1 MFQCKCIGMKT
12 FFCNLIFCCSV
23 AQSCST
29 LCNPMSYCTPG
40 LPVPHHLPK
49 FAQVHVQESVMS
61 PNHLILLCLTLLLP
75 SIFARIPMSQ
85 LFTSGK
91 ILEFQLQHQS
101 FQWVFK
107 VDFHLDWVVWSP
119 CCSRDSQKSSP
130 AQQFQGINSL
140 VLCFFYS
147 SALTTIRDHQ
157 KENSLDNMN
166 LCVPSNGFAFQHTV

>member
-1 MFQCKCIGMKT
+1 MQDDRSFVT
-12 FFCNLIFCCSV
+12 
-23 AQSCST
+23 QSPKSCPT
-29 LCNPMSYCTPG
+29 LGNPMDCSMPG

-107 VDFHLDWVVWSP
+107 VDFHLDWLVWSP
-119 CCSRDSQKSSP
+119 CFSRDSQKSKWLSKVFSSTTVP
-130 AQQFQGINSL
+130 RHQFFGALLFLQ
-140 VLCFFYS
+140 FS
-147 SALTTIRDHQ
+147 SH
-157 KENSLDNMN
+157 N
-166 LCVPSNGFAFQHTV
+166 HTWPPERK